1 MTARSAAWPCKTC
14 RLVPFHPQPGRDPR
28 LTGNGHGPGAGAATR
43 RSSASVA
50 VGASIAELR
59 AMYPSEI
66 AEPSPRHQT
75 SLIDARARQC
85 RFIVSDGTREA
96 ICCGAPTSE
105 TSSWCAWHRQIVY
118 TPRLAERD
126 RRRAA

>member
-1 MTARSAAWPCKTC
+1 
-14 RLVPFHPQPGRDPR
+14 
-28 LTGNGHGPGAGAATR
+28 
-43 RSSASVA
+43 
-50 VGASIAELR
+50 
-59 AMYPSEI
+59 MYPSEI

-105 TSSWCAWHRQIVY
+105 TSSWCAWHRRIVY
-118 TPRLAERD
+118 ASGAGERAEA
-126 RRRAA
+126 RRP

>member
-1 MTARSAAWPCKTC
+1 
-14 RLVPFHPQPGRDPR
+14 
-28 LTGNGHGPGAGAATR
+28 
-43 RSSASVA
+43 VA
-50 VGASIAELR
+50 VGASITELK
-59 AMYPSEI
+59 AMYASEI

-75 SLIDARARQC
+75 SLIAARARQC

-118 TPRLAERD
+118 TPRPSERD
-126 RRRAA
+126 RRLEVGAAGAVQRPRAMAFPARAAASI

>member
-1 MTARSAAWPCKTC
+1 
-14 RLVPFHPQPGRDPR
+14 
-28 LTGNGHGPGAGAATR
+28 
-43 RSSASVA
+43 VA
-50 VGASIAELR
+50 VGASIAELK
-59 AMYPSEI
+59 AMYASEI

-75 SLIDARARQC
+75 SLIAARARQC

-118 TPRLAERD
+118 TPRLSERD

>member
-1 MTARSAAWPCKTC
+1 MRP
-14 RLVPFHPQPGRDPR
+14 P
-28 LTGNGHGPGAGAATR
+28 
-43 RSSASVA
+43 SASVA
-50 VGASIAELR
+50 VGASLARLR
-59 AMYPSEI
+59 TMYAPEI

-75 SLIDARARQC
+75 SLIDARPRQC

-105 TSSWCAWHRQIVY
+105 TSSWCSFHRQIVY
-118 TPRLAERD
+118 TPRLTERD